1 MFFSSLKI
9 ARQILDAHSSM
20 LNMSLIDAKM
30 QYIRNWQALQGFGI
44 TYFVIKSGKS
54 KKDVRREGW
63 KREGGREG
71 GREGWKRG
79 EMEEGREEDG
89 RGEEW
94 KRRWREGGEK
104 KGEKGK
110 LHVLFKM

>member
-1 MFFSSLKI
+1 
-9 ARQILDAHSSM
+9 M

-54 KKDVRREGW
+54 KKDVRRQGW

-79 EMEEGREEDG
+79 DGGR
-89 RGEEW
+89 
-94 KRRWREGGEK
+94 GEK
-104 KGEKGK
+104 KGERKPTCTINNY
-110 LHVLFKM
+110 M

>member
-1 MFFSSLKI
+1 MWVRLEGGGWDYNNYYSFYCGLCFFSSLKI

-54 KKDVRREGW
+54 KKDVRRQGW
-63 KREGGREG
+63 KREGRKGR
-71 GREGWKRG
+71 RERGMEKR
-79 EMEEGREEDG
+79 
-89 RGEEW
+89 
-94 KRRWREGGEK
+94 
-104 KGEKGK
+104 
-110 LHVLFKM
+110 